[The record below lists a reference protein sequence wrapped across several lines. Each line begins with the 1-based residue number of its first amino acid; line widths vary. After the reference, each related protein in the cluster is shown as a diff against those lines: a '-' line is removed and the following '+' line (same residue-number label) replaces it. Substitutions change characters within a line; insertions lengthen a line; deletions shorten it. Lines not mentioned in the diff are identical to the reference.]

1 MRSMFAIFTN
11 SGRANYGIGRP
22 RVTFA
27 GRFGIVVIAMAV
39 GGMGVGNV
47 YSQMVANAES
57 DSVPNTAPA
66 VVTDGDDASTDS
78 SNTKPP
84 PQTIGLSPNGMYDL
98 PTLVNPQPIA
108 GFASNSSIAPGEHAQ
123 TAAQAA
129 PIDRVPVKLNERTP
143 IAKKKSAAAVQVYA
157 LADGRQVTL
166 RRPASIN
173 SKHADTAG
181 FDPWGL
187 RDLPWSGDRVHL
199 ARPGSFGAPF

>member
-1 MRSMFAIFTN
+1 MRSMFAISTN

-39 GGMGVGNV
+39 GGMGVRNV

-66 VVTDGDDASTDS
+66 LVTDGDHATMDS
-78 SNTKPP
+78 SNTKRP
-84 PQTIGLSPNGMYDL
+84 PQTIGLSPNGMYDP

-108 GFASNSSIAPGEHAQ
+108 GFASNSSIAPGEHAKA
-123 TAAQAA
+123 TAEAT
-129 PIDRVPVKLNERTP
+129 PIDRFPVKLDERTP

-157 LADGRQVTL
+157 LADGRQVTV
-166 RRPASIN
+166 RHPTRIN
-173 SKHADTAG
+173 SRYADAAG
-181 FDPWGL
+181 FDPLGF
-187 RDLPWSGDRVHL
+187 RDLPGHRVRL
-199 ARPGSFGAPF
+199 ARPGPFGAPF